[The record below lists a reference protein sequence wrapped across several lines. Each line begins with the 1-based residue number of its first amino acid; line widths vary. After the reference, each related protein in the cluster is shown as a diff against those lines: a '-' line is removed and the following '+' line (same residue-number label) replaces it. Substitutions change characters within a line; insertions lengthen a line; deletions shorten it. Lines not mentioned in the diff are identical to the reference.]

1 MQEQPL
7 YYKMIAKAVI
17 AKKDRIINAIDLYIA
32 KADED
37 LSETLN
43 EEGFAE
49 AAETVEEINT
59 LQEKIADTLN
69 SQTLELIAVLSAS
82 SGWKDAQKKIAEMLD
97 ADDIAEQVEEAVADM
112 LDAEIPK
119 LATEYIKETEADLV
133 IDTLRQRTSSWMA
146 SWSKRLGELMKVS
159 THKQLTDLIQGAIDN
174 GESIDSLTRK
184 IMDGGWRTE
193 YYQARRVA
201 VTEVLRAHAVAH
213 EEAIQQSP
221 ATDRK
226 EWVHTGEHKNKP
238 RPNHQALWSEDGS
251 GGMNGQIV
259 PKGQPF
265 TLNSVNG
272 ETYYPMHP
280 LDPVL
285 PACESVNC
293 HCIHRG
299 ITNDD
304 ILGMSYEERKKMQ
317 QEIIENDDGAW
328 EKELDAQNM
337 EGMA

>member
-1 MQEQPL
+1 VIMQEQPL

-17 AKKDRIINAIDLYIA
+17 AKKDKIISAIDFYIA

-49 AAETVEEINT
+49 AEETVEEINI
-59 LQEKIADTLN
+59 LQEKIADILN
-69 SQTLELIAVLSAS
+69 SQTLALTTVLSAS
-82 SGWKDAQKKIAEMLD
+82 IGWEDAQNKITEMLD

-112 LDAEIPK
+112 LDTEIPK

-146 SWSKRLGELMKVS
+146 SWSKRLGELMKIS
-159 THKQLTDLIQGAIDN
+159 THKQLTDLIQSAIDN

-238 RPNHQALWSEDGS
+238 RPNHQDL
-251 GGMNGQIV
+251 NGQIV

-304 ILGMSYEERKKMQ
+304 ILGLSYEERKKMQ
-317 QEIIENDDGAW
+317 QEIIENNDGAW

-337 EGMA
+337 AEKT